1 MFDFHFRN
9 RRELFKALLAT
20 ALAIIVMG
28 IILFPVYY
36 VFTVS
41 LKPQGTLASTSLDLL
56 PDQMT
61 LQNYKEVMFGH
72 KDATVKTKIFNITSS
87 RGKLI
92 GTEYTIEY
100 TEGTIYGKY
109 KDRTPKTLLP
119 KFNLKYISHLKVEGA
134 NRSVKNGQVQY
145 LEGKFVS
152 MDAKRIMVSLASLKR
167 EYLYLTAKEVRI
179 TVSGKTSIPLDGFT
193 KVGNNTY
200 VGRDVTLRLPGRVR
214 LDSEEG
220 HFEARDFYYVFINQI
235 GGGFFGYLKR
245 SLIIASLTVVLT
257 LLFVVPAAYAF
268 SRLKFFGREHILY
281 FYLMFT
287 QVSGGLGIAGLVAL
301 YGMLVKLDLTN
312 NIYVLPFI
320 YAAGNVPFN
329 TWLLKSYLD
338 SISPDFDEAALV
350 DGANYLQII
359 WHVLL
364 PMALPGIATVAIF
377 AFIGGWTE
385 LILANLLLNQ
395 ENYPLTVWLFSMLN
409 DLRNVS
415 WNQFSAAAL
424 LFALPVFIMFLLAQN
439 YIKSGLTVGGLK
451 E

>member
-1 MFDFHFRN
+1 MKLEFHFRN
-9 RRELFKALLAT
+9 RREIVKALFLT
-20 ALAIIVMG
+20 TLAIVIMG

-36 VFTVS
+36 MFTVS
-41 LKPQGTLASTSLDLL
+41 LKPQGTLASTSLDLI
-56 PDQMT
+56 PHHTT
-61 LQNYKEVMFGH
+61 LQNYKEIIFGH
-72 KDATVKTKIFNITSS
+72 KEATVKTRVFNLTSPK
-87 RGKLI
+87 GKLI
-92 GTEYTIEY
+92 GTDYTIEY
-100 TEGTIYGKY
+100 INGILWGKAY
-109 KDRTPKTLLP
+109 INTP
-119 KFNLKYISHLKVEGA
+119 FNLKYVSNLKVEGA
-134 NRSVKNGQVQY
+134 NKSVENGQVRY
-145 LEGKFVS
+145 VKGNLVS
-152 MDAKRIMVSLASLKR
+152 MDAKEIDSNVGVIGKVYLKAR
-167 EYLYLTAKEVRI
+167 EVRI
-179 TVSGKTSIPLDGFT
+179 TVTGETRLSLEGLT
-193 KVGNNTY
+193 KVDNNTY
-200 VGRDVTLRLPGRVR
+200 VGRDVTLNLPGRVR
-214 LDSEEG
+214 VNAESG
-220 HFEARDFYYVFINQI
+220 HFEARGFYYVFINQV

-245 SLIIASLTVVLT
+245 SLIIASLTVILT

-268 SRLKFFGREHILY
+268 SRLRFFGREHILY

-287 QVSGGLGIAGLVAL
+287 QVAGGLGIAGLVAL
-301 YGMLVKLDLTN
+301 YGMLVKLHLTN

-320 YAAGNVPFN
+320 YAAGGVPFN

-338 SISPDFDEAALV
+338 SISTDFDEAALV
-350 DGANYLQII
+350 DGAGYLQII

-385 LILANLLLNQ
+385 LILANLLLSEN
-395 ENYPLTVWLFSMLN
+395 NYPLTVWLYSMLN

>member
-9 RRELFKALLAT
+9 RREIIKAVLAT
-20 ALAIIVMG
+20 ALAILVMG
-28 IILFPVYY
+28 VILFPVYY
-36 VFTVS
+36 MFTVS
-41 LKPQGTLASTSLDLL
+41 LKPQGTLASTSLDII
-56 PDQMT
+56 PDHTT
-61 LQNYKEVMFGH
+61 LQNYKEVLFGH
-72 KDATVKTKIFNITSS
+72 KDATIKTKTFNITSS
-87 RGKLI
+87 KGKVI
-92 GTEYTIEY
+92 GTGYTIEY
-100 TEGTIYGKY
+100 TDGVIYGKA
-109 KDRTPKTLLP
+109 RINTL
-119 KFNLKYISHLKVEGA
+119 FNLKYVSHVKVEGA
-134 NRSVKNGQVQY
+134 NKTVEQNQEKY
-145 LEGKFVS
+145 IKGKFVS
-152 MDAKRIMVSLASLKR
+152 IDAEKIAASQGILGDVYLK
-167 EYLYLTAKEVRI
+167 AKEVRI
-179 TVSGKTSIPLDGFT
+179 TVTGNPSLKLEGLT

-200 VGRDVTLRLPGRVR
+200 VGQNVILKLPSRAR
-214 LDSEEG
+214 IDSEKG
-220 HFEARDFYYVFINQI
+220 HFEAEDFYYVFINKI

-245 SLIIASLTVVLT
+245 SLIIATLTVVLT
-257 LLFVVPAAYAF
+257 LLFTIPAAYAF

-287 QVSGGLGIAGLVAL
+287 QVSGGLGIAGLIAL
-301 YGMLVKLDLTN
+301 YGMLVKLNLTN

-320 YAAGNVPFN
+320 YAAGGVPFN

-359 WHVLL
+359 RYVLL

-377 AFIGGWTE
+377 AFINGWTE
-385 LILANLLLNQ
+385 LIIANLLLNQ
-395 ENYPLTVWLFSMLN
+395 ENYPLTVWLYSMLN